1 MFLKKHDKKL
11 AILIALLTLLF
22 FTFAI
27 TNREFLDW
35 VFARHQNQLS
45 WYIRPLFLIPFCFF
59 AFKKSWA
66 GISITVFC
74 IFTSMFWFPQPHF
87 VTKQVEQFLLY
98 EINYLTGEWNIFKI
112 LLTLLVPLSLILL
125 AFGFW
130 KKNIFLGLS
139 VIILIAL
146 GKILWSIMSAGESG
160 KSIIGPAIVGLLFCV
175 GIIYWGY
182 NKLLN
187 KKKSNNRLL

>member
-11 AILIALLTLLF
+11 ATLFALFTLLF

-27 TNREFLDW
+27 TSREFLDW

-74 IFTSMFWFPQPHF
+74 IFTSMFWFPQPQF
-87 VTKQVEQFLLY
+87 VSTQVEQFLHY
-98 EINYLTGEWNIFKI
+98 EIDYLTGEWNTLKIIF
-112 LLTLLVPLSLILL
+112 TLLVPISLFFL
-125 AFGFW
+125 ALGFW
-130 KKNIFLGLS
+130 EKNIFIGLS
-139 VIILIAL
+139 VVIMIAL

-160 KSIIGPAIVGLLFCV
+160 KSIIIPAIVGLLICV
-175 GIIYWGY
+175 VIIYWGY
-182 NKLLN
+182 RKLNNKE
-187 KKKSNNRLL
+187 KPINRQH